1 MARPDVIPE
10 MVRHGFAGSHE
21 ESRRKHL
28 VLLVALVVAIVTQ
41 PSFAGRSRVG
51 DAAMTLGLG
60 LLYLGVIFAV
70 FGEGRHR
77 RIAYCLFFP
86 AIAAALAHD
95 VLPRSLQ
102 AADTVL
108 MHCVVVAFL
117 GYGVMAILRGL
128 FSRTAVSVDDVL
140 GTICGYLLAALAWS
154 HLYGLAYMV
163 RPDAFSIAPSIA
175 GQLGDMHSRNALFN
189 YFSLTTLMTI
199 GFGDV
204 TPVGPPVY
212 SLVWLEVLF
221 GQFYMAVVVAQLVGL
236 KLAQVIARNQQR
248 SGS

>member
-10 MVRHGFAGSHE
+10 LVRHGFVGTHE
-21 ESRRKHL
+21 ESKRKHL
-28 VLLVALVVAIVTQ
+28 VLLIALVVAIVAQ
-41 PSFAGRSRVG
+41 PWFAGRSGVG
-51 DAAMTLGLG
+51 DAAMTLVLG
-60 LLYLGVIFAV
+60 AVYLCVIFAV
-70 FGEGRHR
+70 FGEGRRR
-77 RIAYCLFFP
+77 RIAYCLFVP
-86 AIAAALAHD
+86 ALAMALAHD
-95 VLPRSLQ
+95 VLPRGLQ
-102 AADTVL
+102 GVNTVL
-108 MHCVVVAFL
+108 MHCVILALL
-117 GYGVMAILRGL
+117 GYGVMVILRGL
-128 FSRTAVSVDDVL
+128 FARTAVSVDDVL
-140 GTICGYLLAALAWS
+140 GTVCGYLLVALAWA
-154 HLYGLAYMV
+154 HLYDLAYMI

-175 GQLGDMHSRNALFN
+175 GQLDDPHLRNALFN